1 MIRSDKSFCLPFYVL
16 SGMAV
21 VLLMQSALFHSI
33 YRMTSGQL
41 LSDMQ
46 EALRQAC
53 RKEQAYRIP
62 FIDIVNPGPVTIES
76 CGTEEVQII
85 RKCPEPDTIVYKNP
99 SAYSIE
105 TFIDRVFADLREHI
119 EPMNIYC
126 LADLFAGILH
136 EKHIPVYFVIE
147 KFDVSSG
154 VVLDSSLLPDKKQPE
169 MNPASTIVLPVSER
183 EALRAVLRLTPGTV
197 LGRMQGACLCFIFL
211 VIVEATGA
219 VLIIRRGNAK
229 PRGAGEEDE
238 TAPAAAGMSGLTPA
252 GLTFAL
258 GRYSF
263 IPAKNELQGFGK
275 TLLLNKKENAILY
288 SLCTLCG
295 NVVTRD
301 ALLKEN
307 WGESGFIYSRS
318 LDTYIATLR
327 KYLKKEASV
336 QIVTIKGVGYKL
348 IR

>member
-21 VLLMQSALFHSI
+21 VLLMQSMLLHSV

-46 EALRQAC
+46 EALRQAY

-62 FIDIVNPGPVTIES
+62 VIDIVNPGPVTIES

-105 TFIDRVFADLREHI
+105 TFIDRVFADLREQI
-119 EPMNIYC
+119 EPMNIHC
-126 LADLFAGILH
+126 LADLFAGMLH

-154 VVLDSSLLPDKKQPE
+154 VLLDSSLLPDKKQPR
-169 MNPASTIVLPVSER
+169 MNAASTIVLPLSER
-183 EALRAVLRLTPGTV
+183 EALRAALRLTPGTV
-197 LGRMQGACLCFIFL
+197 LGQMQGACLCFMLL
-211 VIVEATGA
+211 VIIEATGA
-219 VLIIRRGNAK
+219 VLIIRHGKAK
-229 PRGAGEEDE
+229 PRSAGGEDE
-238 TAPAAAGMSGLTPA
+238 TATAGMSGSTPA
-252 GLTFAL
+252 GPTFAL

-263 IPAKNELQGFGK
+263 VPAKNELQGFGK

-288 SLCTLCG
+288 ALCTPCG